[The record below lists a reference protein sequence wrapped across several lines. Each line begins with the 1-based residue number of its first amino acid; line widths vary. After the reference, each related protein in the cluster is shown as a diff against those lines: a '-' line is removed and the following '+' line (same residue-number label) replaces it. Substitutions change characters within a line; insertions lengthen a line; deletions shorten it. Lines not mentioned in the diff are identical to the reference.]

1 MCDIIYAGEK
11 AVFGQPEIK
20 LGVIPGA
27 GGTQRLVKAV
37 GKSKAMEMILTGNV
51 NLNATEALNLGLVS
65 KVVPIDDLVDEAIK
79 TAGIIANMSQP
90 SVQMAKEAINKCKF
104 FFKEAREKKIT
115 FIS

>member
-1 MCDIIYAGEK
+1 
-11 AVFGQPEIK
+11 

-65 KVVPIDDLVDEAIK
+65 KVVPIDDLVDEAVK
-79 TAGIIANMSQP
+79 TAETIANMSQP
-90 SVQMAKEAINKCKF
+90 SVQMAKEAVNKCKLFNCERKKWGIQLF
-104 FFKEAREKKIT
+104 FAFSFR
-115 FIS
+115 SPS